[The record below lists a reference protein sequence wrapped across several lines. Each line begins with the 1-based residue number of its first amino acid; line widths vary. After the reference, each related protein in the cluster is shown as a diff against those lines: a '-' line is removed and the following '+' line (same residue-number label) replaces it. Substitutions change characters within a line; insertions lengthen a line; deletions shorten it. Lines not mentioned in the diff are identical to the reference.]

1 MAFLAASKSGEEL
14 IFQNY
19 PIRTGFGW
27 EDESIEINDEI
38 SLVPFKYGIKLP
50 PGSIEK
56 LIGKKLSYTDNPVR
70 I

>member
-1 MAFLAASKSGEEL
+1 MAYLVVSKSGEEL

-19 PIRTGFGW
+19 PTRTGFGW
-27 EDESIEINDEI
+27 EDENIDVGDEI
-38 SLVPFKYGIKLP
+38 SLVPFAYGIKLP
-50 PGSIEK
+50 LGSIEK